1 MFASPSTL
9 KWKRITV
16 VGELWQTDLNGVTV
30 LLLDEVNK
38 L

>member
-1 MFASPSTL
+1 MVRLTGLEPAAF
-9 KWKRITV
+9 R
-16 VGELWQTDLNGVTV
+16 VGDLWQTDLNGVTV